1 MRGCLLL
8 LRVQL
13 SPGGDLVS
21 MKWGGEKSLLFSLG
35 DKNTAKILAKCAY
48 FNGCQFHGYF
58 LATR

>member
-21 MKWGGEKSLLFSLG
+21 MKLGGEKSLLFSLG
-35 DKNTAKILAKCAY
+35 DKNTAKILAK
-48 FNGCQFHGYF
+48 
-58 LATR
+58 